1 MPELPE
7 VETIVRGLNSLVKG
21 LTVQR
26 IPHVSPHLLKL
37 EPQLRQLTGDTF
49 KSFERRGKYII
60 AQLKS
65 GKQLMLHLRMSG
77 RILVGEDQRRRD
89 KHDHLEIVF
98 RSRRKRLVFRD
109 VRKFGIIQ
117 FVHDCQQETLN
128 RLGVEAPVITA
139 TKLRALVCNTSRPLK
154 SLLLDQNVI
163 AGLGNIYV
171 DESLYRSGIHPLRA
185 SSSLTAEEIR
195 ALARAIRQIMASAIK
210 NLGTTF
216 DSYSGVNGETGRFAR
231 YLKVY
236 NQNGSSCG
244 KCGAVIVKIRV
255 GGRGTHFCPSCQ
267 RNTVSLKR

>member
-7 VETIVRGLNSLVKG
+7 VETIVRGLNSMVKG

-26 IPHVSPHLLKL
+26 LPHVSPHLLKR

-60 AQLKS
+60 AHLKS
-65 GKQLMLHLRMSG
+65 GKRLMIHLRMSG

-98 RSRRKRLVFRD
+98 RARRRRLVFRD
-109 VRKFGIIQ
+109 VRKFGVIQ
-117 FVHDCQQETLN
+117 FVRDGQQETLN
-128 RLGVEAPVITA
+128 RLGVEAPAITA
-139 TKLRALVCNTSRPLK
+139 SQLQALVCKSKRPVK
-154 SLLLDQNVI
+154 SLLLDQYVI

-171 DESLYRSGIHPLRA
+171 DESLYRSGIHPLKA
-185 SSSLTAEEIR
+185 SSSLSANEIR
-195 ALARAIRQIMASAIK
+195 ALTRAIRQIMALAIK

-216 DSYSGVNGETGRFAR
+216 DSYSGVNGESGRFAR

-236 NQNGSSCG
+236 NQNGSRCG
-244 KCGAVIVKIRV
+244 KCGDVIVKIKV
-255 GGRGTHFCPSCQ
+255 GGRGTHFCPTCQ
-267 RNTVSLKR
+267 KHDRRW

>member
-7 VETIVRGLNSLVKG
+7 VETIVRGLNSMVKG

-26 IPHVSPHLLKL
+26 LPHVSPHLLKR

-60 AQLKS
+60 AFLKS
-65 GKQLMLHLRMSG
+65 GRRLMIHLRMSG

-98 RSRRKRLVFRD
+98 RARSRRLVFRD
-109 VRKFGIIQ
+109 VRKFGVIQ
-117 FVHDCQQETLN
+117 FVRDGQQETLN
-128 RLGVEAPVITA
+128 RLGAEAPAITA
-139 TKLRALVCNTSRPLK
+139 SQLQALVCKSKRPVK
-154 SLLLDQNVI
+154 SLLLDQYVI

-171 DESLYRSGIHPLRA
+171 DESLYRSYIHPLRA
-185 SSSLTAEEIR
+185 SSSLSAKEIR
-195 ALARAIRQIMASAIK
+195 ALARAIRQIMALAIK

-236 NQNGSSCG
+236 NQNGSRCG
-244 KCGAVIVKIRV
+244 KCSDIIVKIKV
-255 GGRGTHFCPSCQ
+255 GGRGTHFCPTCQ
-267 RNTVSLKR
+267 KDDCRS